1 MQLKMFLSPNLSD
14 SSKLFKSDS
23 LLLYDLFKTITSIFV
38 LGRKT
43 ERCLFECNSHW
54 NTQTMLEQ
62 WSQWSPV
69 WTLLWW
75 PGEVN
80 LTERSI
86 NPRQS
91 WSLVQSDW
99 GGGWTSYS
107 PRKEDLDWLEFPR
120 AGEILSWTLEGKDLS
135 PAETSWR
142 LSQPRGNTGMW
153 GDDNKNKRQSF
164 NFQGWAGSWEQTVLR
179 RSWNFA
185 MSLHQGESSVI
196 LYELKMK
203 SWS

>member
-1 MQLKMFLSPNLSD
+1 MQLKMFLYPNLQNI
-14 SSKLFKSDS
+14 LFKSDS
-23 LLLYDLFKTITSIFV
+23 LLLYNLFKTITSIFV

-43 ERCLFECNSHW
+43 ERCLFECISHW

-62 WSQWSPV
+62 WSQCSPV

-75 PGEVN
+75 TGEVN

-91 WSLVQSDW
+91 WSLVQSDC
-99 GGGWTSYS
+99 GGGWISYG
-107 PRKEDLDWLEFPR
+107 PREEDLDWLEFPR

-142 LSQPRGNTGMW
+142 LSQPRGNTGIW
-153 GDDNKNKRQSF
+153 GDDNRNNRQSF
-164 NFQGWAGSWEQTVLR
+164 HFQG
-179 RSWNFA
+179 
-185 MSLHQGESSVI
+185 
-196 LYELKMK
+196 
-203 SWS
+203 